1 MKITLVG
8 MGSGLPG
15 SLTAQ
20 GLQALQ
26 TAGLIL
32 GAKRLLQNLP
42 DGCTP
47 NRKPIYQPEEV
58 LDCLQAEPCQTA
70 ALVYSG
76 DTGFYS
82 GAAALVPKLR
92 AQGAEVT
99 VLPGVSS
106 VQLLAAALGRP
117 WQNWHL
123 VSAHG
128 CACAPAAECRSDRP
142 TFFLTGGRNTSP
154 AALCE
159 ILAAAGF
166 GAVQATVGE
175 NLGTPQ
181 QKVITDTV
189 QTLAG
194 GSFAPL
200 SVLLVE
206 PCPKPQPRVPGLP
219 DEAFIRGKTPM
230 TKQEVRAAAL
240 AKLAVKPTDILWDI
254 GAGTGSVSIEMAL
267 AAPLGYV
274 YAVECDAAACS
285 LIKQNRDKF
294 HVHNLTLVVGKAPEK
309 LTGLPA
315 PDAVFIGGSKG
326 NLPEIID
333 AVLTAN
339 PSARLC
345 VSAIALETL
354 QTALSSFATHGMTA
368 QITQIAISRSSSVG
382 NLHLMKANNPVFL
395 IVRE

>member
-47 NRKPIYQPEEV
+47 NRKPIYLPDEV
-58 LDCLQAEPCQTA
+58 LACLQAEPCQNA

-99 VLPGVSS
+99 VLPGISS

-159 ILAAAGF
+159 ILPP
-166 GAVQATVGE
+166 QALARCRPRLVR
-175 NLGTPQ
+175 
-181 QKVITDTV
+181 
-189 QTLAG
+189 TLA
-194 GSFAPL
+194 
-200 SVLLVE
+200 
-206 PCPKPQPRVPGLP
+206 PRSKRSSP
-219 DEAFIRGKTPM
+219 IRCKRW
-230 TKQEVRAAAL
+230 RAAAL
-240 AKLAVKPTDILWDI
+240 RR
-254 GAGTGSVSIEMAL
+254 S
-267 AAPLGYV
+267 
-274 YAVECDAAACS
+274 ACCWWS
-285 LIKQNRDKF
+285 
-294 HVHNLTLVVGKAPEK
+294 
-309 LTGLPA
+309 PA
-315 PDAVFIGGSKG
+315 PNRSPACPACRMK
-326 NLPEIID
+326 
-333 AVLTAN
+333 
-339 PSARLC
+339 PS
-345 VSAIALETL
+345 SAAK
-354 QTALSSFATHGMTA
+354 
-368 QITQIAISRSSSVG
+368 R
-382 NLHLMKANNPVFL
+382 
-395 IVRE
+395 R

>member
-47 NRKPIYQPEEV
+47 NRKPIYLPEEV
-58 LDCLQAEPCQTA
+58 LACLQAELCQTA

-99 VLPGVSS
+99 VLPGISS

-142 TFFLTGGRNTSP
+142 TFFLTGGLRPRRTRCWPST
-154 AALCE
+154 
-159 ILAAAGF
+159 AGRK
-166 GAVQATVGE
+166 
-175 NLGTPQ
+175 PH
-181 QKVITDTV
+181 
-189 QTLAG
+189 
-194 GSFAPL
+194 GSGWT
-200 SVLLVE
+200 
-206 PCPKPQPRVPGLP
+206 R
-219 DEAFIRGKTPM
+219 
-230 TKQEVRAAAL
+230 
-240 AKLAVKPTDILWDI
+240 
-254 GAGTGSVSIEMAL
+254 
-267 AAPLGYV
+267 
-274 YAVECDAAACS
+274 
-285 LIKQNRDKF
+285 
-294 HVHNLTLVVGKAPEK
+294 
-309 LTGLPA
+309 
-315 PDAVFIGGSKG
+315 SK
-326 NLPEIID
+326 
-333 AVLTAN
+333 
-339 PSARLC
+339 SARKRKSSWDSPRKIKAHNG
-345 VSAIALETL
+345 SAGWGCLALQDRKIPL
-354 QTALSSFATHGMTA
+354 
-368 QITQIAISRSSSVG
+368 TQGDMRCAHAVHRCYV
-382 NLHLMKANNPVFL
+382 HQAV
-395 IVRE
+395 

>member
-26 TAGLIL
+26 TAELIL

-47 NRKPIYQPEEV
+47 NRRAIYQPDEV
-58 LDCLQAEPCQTA
+58 LACLQAETCQTA

-92 AQGAEVT
+92 AWGMEVT
-99 VLPGVSS
+99 VLPGISS

-128 CACAPAAECRSDRP
+128 CACAPAAECRSDCP
-142 TFFLTGGRNTSP
+142 TFFLTGGRDTSP
-154 AALCE
+154 AALCAV
-159 ILAAAGF
+159 LAAAGF
-166 GAVQATVGE
+166 GAVRATVGE

-181 QKVITDTV
+181 QKLIADTV

-230 TKQEVRAAAL
+230 TKQEVRAAVL
-240 AKLAVKPTDILWDI
+240 AKLAVAPTDVLWDV
-254 GAGTGSVSIEMAL
+254 GAGTGSVSVEMAL
-267 AAPLGYV
+267 AAPLGRV
-274 YAVECDAAACS
+274 YALECDADACALIRQNQATFAAG
-285 LIKQNRDKF
+285 
-294 HVHNLTLVVGKAPEK
+294 NLTLIEGRAPEA
-309 LTGLPA
+309 LQALPA

-326 NLPEIID
+326 NLQAIVD
-333 AVLTAN
+333 AALAAN
-339 PSARLC
+339 PRVRLC
-345 VSAIALETL
+345 IAAIALETM
-354 QTALSSFATHGMTA
+354 QQGIAALAAHGLAA
-368 QITQIAISRSSSVG
+368 QVTQIAVSRSKAAGS
-382 NLHLMKANNPVFL
+382 LHLMMANNPVFL

>member
-47 NRKPIYQPEEV
+47 NRKPIYLPDEV
-58 LDCLQAEPCQTA
+58 LACLQAEPCRTA

-99 VLPGVSS
+99 VLPGISS

-240 AKLAVKPTDILWDI
+240 AKLCL
-254 GAGTGSVSIEMAL
+254 L
-267 AAPLGYV
+267 
-274 YAVECDAAACS
+274 YAS
-285 LIKQNRDKF
+285 PSPRD
-294 HVHNLTLVVGKAPEK
+294 
-309 LTGLPA
+309 
-315 PDAVFIGGSKG
+315 
-326 NLPEIID
+326 
-333 AVLTAN
+333 
-339 PSARLC
+339 
-345 VSAIALETL
+345 
-354 QTALSSFATHGMTA
+354 
-368 QITQIAISRSSSVG
+368 
-382 NLHLMKANNPVFL
+382 
-395 IVRE
+395 

>member
-32 GAKRLLQNLP
+32 GGKAAAAKPAGWLYPPTVSQFTCRMKCWPACKRSLARP
-42 DGCTP
+42 PRWFTAGIP
-47 NRKPIYQPEEV
+47 AFIPV
-58 LDCLQAEPCQTA
+58 LRRWCPSCGHRGGSNGAAGDFQRTAVGRGAGQAVAELAPCQRPRMY
-70 ALVYSG
+70 LRPCG
-76 DTGFYS
+76 R
-82 GAAALVPKLR
+82 VP
-92 AQGAEVT
+92 E
-99 VLPGVSS
+99 
-106 VQLLAAALGRP
+106 RP
-117 WQNWHL
+117 PDL
-123 VSAHG
+123 
-128 CACAPAAECRSDRP
+128 
-142 TFFLTGGRNTSP
+142 FFLTGGRNTSP

-175 NLGTPQ
+175 NLGTLQ

-240 AKLAVKPTDILWDI
+240 AKLAVAPTDTLWDV
-254 GAGTGSVSIEMAL
+254 GAGTGSVSVEMAL
-267 AAPLGYV
+267 AAPWV
-274 YAVECDAAACS
+274 RCTRWNVM
-285 LIKQNRDKF
+285 
-294 HVHNLTLVVGKAPEK
+294 PM
-309 LTGLPA
+309 PA
-315 PDAVFIGGSKG
+315 RWFARTRP
-326 NLPEIID
+326 NLP
-333 AVLTAN
+333 
-339 PSARLC
+339 
-345 VSAIALETL
+345 
-354 QTALSSFATHGMTA
+354 
-368 QITQIAISRSSSVG
+368 
-382 NLHLMKANNPVFL
+382 PVT
-395 IVRE
+395 

>member
-1 MKITLVG
+1 MGGGTFDSVTMQGAEALHEATL
-8 MGSGLPG
+8 
-15 SLTAQ
+15 
-20 GLQALQ
+20 
-26 TAGLIL
+26 II
-32 GAKRLLQNLP
+32 GAKRLLENLP
-42 DGCTP
+42 DFCTQ
-47 NRKPIYQPEEV
+47 NRIAMYKIDEILSV
-58 LDCLQAEPCQTA
+58 LETTKEQNI

-82 GAAALVPKLR
+82 GASVLCRVLEER
-92 AQGAEVT
+92 HIEYT
-99 VLPGVSS
+99 VIPGVSS
-106 VQLLAAALGRP
+106 VQLLSAAIHEP
-117 WQNWHL
+117 WQNWNL

-128 CACAPAAECRSDRP
+128 CACDPVAACSIGKP
-142 TFFLTGGRNTSP
+142 TFFLTGGEVTP
-154 AALCE
+154 AVICTKLTE
-159 ILAAAGF
+159 AGL
-166 GAVQATVGE
+166 GDVQAVVGE

-181 QKVITDTV
+181 QKISKNAVRKISES
-189 QTLAG
+189 A
-194 GSFAPL
+194 FAPL
-200 SVLLVE
+200 CVLLVE
-206 PCPKPQPRVPGLP
+206 SCEVPVRRVPGLP
-219 DEAFIRGKTPM
+219 DEVFIRGKTPM

-294 HVHNLTLVVGKAPEK
+294 HVYNLTLVEGKAPEK

-315 PDAVFIGGSKG
+315 PDVVFIGGSKG

-333 AVLTAN
+333 AVLTVN

>member
-1 MKITLVG
+1 MQVTLI
-8 MGSGLPG
+8 GLG
-15 SLTAQ
+15 GGTLDTLTQQARD
-20 GLQALQ
+20 ALQ
-26 TAGLIL
+26 TAPLIL
-32 GAKRLLQNLP
+32 GAKRLLEALP
-42 DGCTP
+42 ENGAKKIPAVRSQDILSILQES
-47 NRKPIYQPEEV
+47 REE
-58 LDCLQAEPCQTA
+58 TA
-70 ALVYSG
+70 CVVFSG

-82 GAAALVPKLR
+82 GAKGLLPLLEQAGIPAR
-92 AQGAEVT
+92 
-99 VLPGVSS
+99 VLPGLSS
-106 VQLLAAALGRP
+106 VQLFAARLGRP
-117 WQNWHL
+117 WQDWRL
-123 VSAHG
+123 CSAHG
-128 CACAPAAECRSDRP
+128 VELDPVAEVLHGRP
-142 TFFLTGGRNTSP
+142 TFFLTGGVLTPQSICRRFVEVGLSDLP
-154 AALCE
+154 
-159 ILAAAGF
+159 
-166 GAVQATVGE
+166 VTVGE
-175 NLGTPQ
+175 NLSYPEEKVRSGTAQ
-181 QKVITDTV
+181 A
-189 QTLAG
+189 LAEET
-194 GSFAPL
+194 FAPL
-200 SVLLVE
+200 SVLLAE
-206 PCPKPQPRVPGLP
+206 PAPTPKCRTPGIP
-219 DEAFIRGKTPM
+219 DAEFLRDKVPM

-294 HVHNLTLVVGKAPEK
+294 HVHNLTLVEGKAPEK

-345 VSAIALETL
+345 ISAIALETL
-354 QTALSSFATHGMTA
+354 QTALSSFSTHGMTA
-368 QITQIAISRSSSVG
+368 QITQIATSRSSSVG

>member
-47 NRKPIYQPEEV
+47 NRKPIYLPDEV
-58 LDCLQAEPCQTA
+58 LACLQAEPCQTA

-240 AKLAVKPTDILWDI
+240 AKL
-254 GAGTGSVSIEMAL
+254 
-267 AAPLGYV
+267 
-274 YAVECDAAACS
+274 
-285 LIKQNRDKF
+285 RD
-294 HVHNLTLVVGKAPEK
+294 
-309 LTGLPA
+309 
-315 PDAVFIGGSKG
+315 
-326 NLPEIID
+326 
-333 AVLTAN
+333 
-339 PSARLC
+339 
-345 VSAIALETL
+345 
-354 QTALSSFATHGMTA
+354 
-368 QITQIAISRSSSVG
+368 
-382 NLHLMKANNPVFL
+382 
-395 IVRE
+395 

>member
-47 NRKPIYQPEEV
+47 NRKPIYLPDEV
-58 LDCLQAEPCQTA
+58 LACLQAEPCQTA

-99 VLPGVSS
+99 VLPGISS

-142 TFFLTGGRNTSP
+142 TFFDGR
-154 AALCE
+154 A
-159 ILAAAGF
+159 
-166 GAVQATVGE
+166 QY
-175 NLGTPQ
+175 
-181 QKVITDTV
+181 
-189 QTLAG
+189 
-194 GSFAPL
+194 
-200 SVLLVE
+200 
-206 PCPKPQPRVPGLP
+206 QPR
-219 DEAFIRGKTPM
+219 
-230 TKQEVRAAAL
+230 RA
-240 AKLAVKPTDILWDI
+240 V
-254 GAGTGSVSIEMAL
+254 
-267 AAPLGYV
+267 
-274 YAVECDAAACS
+274 
-285 LIKQNRDKF
+285 
-294 HVHNLTLVVGKAPEK
+294 
-309 LTGLPA
+309 
-315 PDAVFIGGSKG
+315 
-326 NLPEIID
+326 
-333 AVLTAN
+333 
-339 PSARLC
+339 
-345 VSAIALETL
+345 
-354 QTALSSFATHGMTA
+354 
-368 QITQIAISRSSSVG
+368 
-382 NLHLMKANNPVFL
+382 
-395 IVRE
+395 

>member
-99 VLPGVSS
+99 VLPGISS

-189 QTLAG
+189 QTLAC

-240 AKLAVKPTDILWDI
+240 AKLAVTPPVVGW
-254 GAGTGSVSIEMAL
+254 VSTLMYNPPFAEKRWMAALVFAICIRLKMPSCIRAPPL
-267 AAPLGYV
+267 AEKITSGR
-274 YAVECDAAACS
+274 CFAAAYS
-285 LIKQNRDKF
+285 MARVILSP
-294 HVHNLTLVVGKAPEK
+294 T
-309 LTGLPA
+309 
-315 PDAVFIGGSKG
+315 
-326 NLPEIID
+326 
-333 AVLTAN
+333 AVLML
-339 PSARLC
+339 PMKKR
-345 VSAIALETL
+345 
-354 QTALSSFATHGMTA
+354 LSSTAATQATPPMRPVAVTA
-368 QITQIAISRSSSVG
+368 ASRR
-382 NLHLMKANNPVFL
+382 PVLFWAAASFSG
-395 IVRE
+395 

>member
-47 NRKPIYQPEEV
+47 NRKPIYLPDEV
-58 LDCLQAEPCQTA
+58 LACLQAEPCQTA

-92 AQGAEVT
+92 AQGTEVT
-99 VLPGVSS
+99 VLPGISS

-142 TFFLTGGRNTSP
+142 TFYLTGGRNASP

-240 AKLAVKPTDILWDI
+240 AKLAVPM
-254 GAGTGSVSIEMAL
+254 GQ
-267 AAPLGYV
+267 V
-274 YAVECDAAACS
+274 YAVECDADACTLVRQNQAKFAAS
-285 LIKQNRDKF
+285 
-294 HVHNLTLVVGKAPEK
+294 NLTLIAGKAPEA
-309 LTGLPA
+309 LQNLPA

-326 NLPEIID
+326 NMQAIVD
-333 AVLTAN
+333 AALAAN
-339 PSARLC
+339 PQTRLC
-345 VSAIALETL
+345 IAAIALETL
-354 QTALSSFATHGMTA
+354 QQSIAALAAHGLAA
-368 QITQIAISRSSSVG
+368 QVTQIAVSRSKAAGS
-382 NLHLMKANNPVFL
+382 LHLMMANNPVFL